1 MQRRIKL
8 SHNFLWML
16 LTTKADE
23 RIATYK
29 ICWLSNK
36 KVSPAHSPP
45 KERANVIN
53 FLIKHPWR
61 DSVSVE
67 LHSLDPAALLKMNSA
82 WAVLR
87 IVQHHP
93 PIYIHIYIYVYI
105 YIYIYIYIHIYIY
118 IYIYD
123 IHIIYIIYTYV
134 IYICMIYIYN
144 RRKL

>member
-45 KERANVIN
+45 KERANIIN

-82 WAVLR
+82 WEVLR
-87 IVQHHP
+87 IVQHPSHP
-93 PIYIHIYIYVYI
+93 VTIPPPLKMVQVWLSWTNILFVFMVFLS
-105 YIYIYIYIHIYIY
+105 
-118 IYIYD
+118 
-123 IHIIYIIYTYV
+123 IIST
-134 IYICMIYIYN
+134 C
-144 RRKL
+144 LPLL

>member
-67 LHSLDPAALLKMNSA
+67 LHSLDHAALLKMNSA
-82 WAVLR
+82 WEVLR

-93 PIYIHIYIYVYI
+93 HSHPVTIPPPLKMVQVWLSWTNILFVFMVFLS
-105 YIYIYIYIHIYIY
+105 
-118 IYIYD
+118 
-123 IHIIYIIYTYV
+123 IIST
-134 IYICMIYIYN
+134 C
-144 RRKL
+144 LPLL

>member
-36 KVSPAHSPP
+36 KVSPAHSPL

-93 PIYIHIYIYVYI
+93 PSPPA
-105 YIYIYIYIHIYIY
+105 
-118 IYIYD
+118 
-123 IHIIYIIYTYV
+123 TLPPPPKNSSSV
-134 IYICMIYIYN
+134 IELDKYFIRLYGFPVNNFNLFTRVSTFIN
-144 RRKL
+144 LA

>member
-67 LHSLDPAALLKMNSA
+67 LHSLEPAALLKMNSA
-82 WAVLR
+82 WEVLR

-93 PIYIHIYIYVYI
+93 PP
-105 YIYIYIYIHIYIY
+105 
-118 IYIYD
+118 
-123 IHIIYIIYTYV
+123 TPPPSPPPPKNGSSV
-134 IYICMIYIYN
+134 IELDKYFIRLYGFPVNNFNLFTCVSTFIN
-144 RRKL
+144 LA

>member
-45 KERANVIN
+45 KQRANVIN

-67 LHSLDPAALLKMNSA
+67 LHSLEPAALLKMNSA
-82 WAVLR
+82 WEVLR

-93 PIYIHIYIYVYI
+93 PPTPPPSPPPLKMVQVWLSWTNILFVFMVFLS
-105 YIYIYIYIHIYIY
+105 
-118 IYIYD
+118 
-123 IHIIYIIYTYV
+123 IIST
-134 IYICMIYIYN
+134 C
-144 RRKL
+144 LPLL

>member
-67 LHSLDPAALLKMNSA
+67 LHSLDPVALLKMNSA

-93 PIYIHIYIYVYI
+93 PSHPPKNSSS
-105 YIYIYIYIHIYIY
+105 
-118 IYIYD
+118 
-123 IHIIYIIYTYV
+123 V
-134 IYICMIYIYN
+134 IELDKYFIRLYGFPVNNFNLFTTFIN
-144 RRKL
+144 LA

>member
-36 KVSPAHSPP
+36 KVSPAHSPL

-53 FLIKHPWR
+53 VLIKHPWR

-93 PIYIHIYIYVYI
+93 PSHPATLPPPLKIVQVWLSWTNILFVFMVFLSIISTCLPVYP
-105 YIYIYIYIHIYIY
+105 
-118 IYIYD
+118 
-123 IHIIYIIYTYV
+123 
-134 IYICMIYIYN
+134 
-144 RRKL
+144 LL

>member
-67 LHSLDPAALLKMNSA
+67 LHSLEPAALLKMNSA
-82 WAVLR
+82 WEVLR

-93 PIYIHIYIYVYI
+93 PSHPVTVPPLKMVQVWLSWTNILFVFMVFLSIISTCLPVYP
-105 YIYIYIYIHIYIY
+105 
-118 IYIYD
+118 
-123 IHIIYIIYTYV
+123 
-134 IYICMIYIYN
+134 
-144 RRKL
+144 LL

>member
-93 PIYIHIYIYVYI
+93 PLLPPRHRPPPKNGSS
-105 YIYIYIYIHIYIY
+105 
-118 IYIYD
+118 
-123 IHIIYIIYTYV
+123 V
-134 IYICMIYIYN
+134 IELDKYFIRLYGFPVNNFNLFTTFIN
-144 RRKL
+144 LA

>member
-45 KERANVIN
+45 KERANIIN

-82 WAVLR
+82 WEVLR

-93 PIYIHIYIYVYI
+93 PSHPVTIPPPKNGSS
-105 YIYIYIYIHIYIY
+105 
-118 IYIYD
+118 
-123 IHIIYIIYTYV
+123 V
-134 IYICMIYIYN
+134 IDLDKYFIRLYGFPVNNFNLFTTFIN
-144 RRKL
+144 LA

>member
-36 KVSPAHSPP
+36 KVSPAHSPL

-93 PIYIHIYIYVYI
+93 PSHPATLPPPLKIVQVWLSWTNILFVFMVFLS
-105 YIYIYIYIHIYIY
+105 
-118 IYIYD
+118 
-123 IHIIYIIYTYV
+123 IIST
-134 IYICMIYIYN
+134 C
-144 RRKL
+144 LPLL

>member
-36 KVSPAHSPP
+36 KASPAHSPP

-67 LHSLDPAALLKMNSA
+67 LHSLEPAALLKMNSA
-82 WAVLR
+82 WEVLR

-93 PIYIHIYIYVYI
+93 PPTPPPSPLPLKLVQVWLSWTNILFVFMVFLS
-105 YIYIYIYIHIYIY
+105 
-118 IYIYD
+118 
-123 IHIIYIIYTYV
+123 IISTF
-134 IYICMIYIYN
+134 
-144 RRKL
+144 LPLL